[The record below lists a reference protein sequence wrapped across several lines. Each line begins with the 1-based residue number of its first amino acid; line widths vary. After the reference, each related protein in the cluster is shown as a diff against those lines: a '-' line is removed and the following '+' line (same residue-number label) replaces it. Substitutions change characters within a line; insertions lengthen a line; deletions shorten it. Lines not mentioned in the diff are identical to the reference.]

1 MNKRKYTCYLPRA
14 SSLLPHPGAHQSD
27 AAAAAAAALVVVV
40 VYKRI
45 SFAVSFFS
53 FLLYT
58 YRGFKNSSV
67 FNLSFFFGD
76 TFKGWESIENN
87 HFTCVSPRLPLPPS
101 SFSPRLSPTT
111 TTTEKQRFLSF
122 FLRRGGESIRRAST
136 RTQNVLI
143 D

>member
-14 SSLLPHPGAHQSD
+14 SSLLPHPGAYQSD
-27 AAAAAAAALVVVV
+27 AAAAAAAALVVV

-136 RTQNVLI
+136 RTRHGVLI